1 MNWWQALLLG
11 IVEGLT
17 EYLPVSS
24 TGHLLVTQR
33 LLGIAESEA
42 ANAYAI
48 VIQAGAIVAVLGL
61 YRERVQDALLGLAGK
76 SESGARLSKAL
87 VVAFLPA
94 AVFGL
99 LFDDKI
105 ESYLFGAW
113 PVVVAWAAGGVL
125 ILAIAKK
132 IHAREG
138 LGLDALTWRSAL
150 LIGTIQCCAMWPGV
164 SRSLSTI
171 LGGLVAGLALTAA
184 VEFSFL
190 LGLLTLG
197 AATAY
202 KLLDSG
208 SVLLTEYGVVQLL
221 IGFAAAWVSATLA
234 VKWMV
239 SWLTRHGMA
248 VFGWWRLIAAAIV
261 AGMLLT
267 GNLSSN
273 APENP
278 GGVTNDES
286 DTPTQNGTTPAGE

>member
-1 MNWWQALLLG
+1 MNWWQALILG
-11 IVEGLT
+11 LVEGLT

-33 LLGIAESEA
+33 LLGIPESEA

-61 YRERVQDALLGLAGK
+61 YRARVADAAMGLIGK
-76 SESGARLSKAL
+76 SESGAKLARAL

-94 AVFGL
+94 AVLGV
-99 LFDDKI
+99 LFDEKI
-105 ESYLFGAW
+105 ETYLFGPW

-125 ILAIAKK
+125 ILVVANRI
-132 IHAREG
+132 RDRRGDE
-138 LGLDALTWRSAL
+138 LSALTWKTAL

-171 LGGLVAGLALTAA
+171 LGGLVAGLALGAA

-202 KLLDSG
+202 KLMDSG
-208 SVLLTEYGVVQLL
+208 DVLLAEYGILQLG
-221 IGFAAAWVSATLA
+221 IGFGAAWVSAMLA

-239 SWLTRHGMA
+239 GWLTQHGMSI
-248 VFGWWRLIAAAIV
+248 FGWWRLIAATAVSALLV
-261 AGMLLT
+261 AGYL
-267 GNLSSN
+267 
-273 APENP
+273 
-278 GGVTNDES
+278 
-286 DTPTQNGTTPAGE
+286 